1 MCTRVCV
8 HVCVC
13 VFTPLLMF
21 LSGIL
26 TSSSLIL
33 SSLYV
38 RELALYLGPMLQI
51 FCPVFHLSSEF
62 DLQCL
67 FAFLLRHLKKNY
79 GAKFIDLWLILAVFR
94 NPSPIYSW
102 RGTYT
107 CFLLVLAWFSS
118 TPCLFFFFLTF
129 MASWGQSTRWHL
141 ASHRPT
147 PRWGVCGIPQALR
160 GNWGKGKQMVN

>member
-8 HVCVC
+8 HMCVC

-79 GAKFIDLWLILAVFR
+79 GVKFIDLWLILAVFR

-118 TPCLFFFFLTF
+118 TPCLFFFFFNIYGKLRTKHK
-129 MASWGQSTRWHL
+129 T
-141 ASHRPT
+141 T
-147 PRWGVCGIPQALR
+147 PGIPPPHSQVGGVWHSPGTQGKLR
-160 GNWGKGKQMVN
+160 EGKTNG